1 MTLARPNFIERS
13 PDVIE
18 PEVTSAF
25 EAALGKILFPGQL
38 ERLML
43 NVATYRELL
52 VRIGIQNAAEQNLV
66 NYATGLNLDQ
76 LGALLA
82 VDRLAASSATVTLQ
96 FSRSDTTG
104 TLLIPA
110 GSSARQSGSAVL
122 FTTDTDATI
131 NNGQTSVT
139 VTASALATGISG
151 NGFSI
156 GAIAQLVE
164 VPNGVNAVTNTTA
177 SAGGNDPETDE
188 AFRTRIKLAPNQ
200 FSVAGSKGA
209 YKFHALSADVSII
222 DVAVLGPED
231 RGGAD
236 PVTVDV
242 YPLINDGLPSSLI
255 LGAVTAA
262 LNLDTIRPLTDIV
275 NVSAPIEVSYDITAL
290 VTIFDAAEQSIVE
303 AGLTAAI
310 NAYTTERASRL
321 GNDIVLSQII
331 EALQSVDGVY
341 SVSLTD
347 PVSSIAVGLNEWANA
362 NVVDVAVV
370 GVNAG

>member
-1 MTLARPNFIERS
+1 MTLARPDFIERS

-25 EAALGKILFPGQL
+25 EAALGKTLFPGQL
-38 ERLML
+38 ERLLL

-52 VRIGIQNAAEQNLV
+52 VRIGIQSAAEQNLV
-66 NYATGLNLDQ
+66 NYASGLNLDQ

-82 VDRLAASSATVTLQ
+82 VTRLAATSASVTLQ
-96 FSRSDTTG
+96 FTRASTAGSLT
-104 TLLIPA
+104 IPA
-110 GSSARQSGSAVL
+110 GTSARQPGSSVIFA
-122 FTTDTDATI
+122 TQADATI
-131 NNGQTSVT
+131 ANGQLNTT
-139 VTASALATGISG
+139 VTAIATNTGPNA
-151 NGFSI
+151 NGFNI
-156 GAIAQLVE
+156 GTITQVIEA
-164 VPNGVNAVTNTTA
+164 PTGVTAVTNTTA
-177 SAGGNDPETDE
+177 SAGGSDTETDN

-222 DVAVLGPED
+222 DVTVLGPED

-242 YPLINDGLPSSLI
+242 YPLTNDGLPSSLI

-303 AGLTAAI
+303 AALTAAI

>member
-1 MTLARPNFIERS
+1 MTLARPDFIERS

-25 EAALGKILFPGQL
+25 EAALGKTLFPGQL
-38 ERLML
+38 ERLLL
-43 NVATYRELL
+43 NVAVYRELL
-52 VRIGIQNAAEQNLV
+52 VRIGIQSAAEQNLV

-104 TLLIPA
+104 ALLIPA
-110 GSSARQSGSAVL
+110 GASARQPGSTTL
-122 FTTDTDATI
+122 FTTDIDATI

-139 VTASALATGISG
+139 VTASATATGISG
-151 NGFSI
+151 NGFSM

-164 VPNGVNAVTNTTA
+164 VPTGVNAVTNTTA
-177 SAGGNDPETDE
+177 SAGGSDTETDD

-242 YPLINDGLPSSLI
+242 YPLVNDGLPSTLI
-255 LGAVTAA
+255 LDAVTAA
-262 LNLDTIRPLTDIV
+262 LNLETIRPLTDIV
-275 NVSAPIEVSYDITAL
+275 NVSAPTEVGYSVDASITL
-290 VTIFDAAEQSIVE
+290 FESAEQSTVE
-303 AGLTAAI
+303 AALAI
-310 NAYTTERASRL
+310 EITAYTTERAAGL
-321 GNDIVLSQII
+321 GRDIVRSQII
-331 EALQSVDGVY
+331 NVLQSVDGVY
-341 SVSLTD
+341 SVTLNS
-347 PVSSIAVGLNEWANA
+347 PVSDVPVGLSGWAN
-362 NVVDVAVV
+362 VGSISVSVV
-370 GVNAG
+370 GTNAG

>member
-1 MTLARPNFIERS
+1 MTLARPDFIERS

-25 EAALGKILFPGQL
+25 EAALGKTLFPGQL
-38 ERLML
+38 ERLLL
-43 NVATYRELL
+43 NIATYRELL
-52 VRIGIQNAAEQNLV
+52 VRIGIQSAAEQ
-66 NYATGLNLDQ
+66 NLDQ

-82 VDRLAASSATVTLQ
+82 VTRLAATSASVTLQ
-96 FSRSDTTG
+96 FTRASTAGSLT
-104 TLLIPA
+104 IPA
-110 GSSARQSGSAVL
+110 GTSARQPGSSVIFA
-122 FTTDTDATI
+122 TQADATI
-131 NNGQTSVT
+131 ANGQLNTT
-139 VTASALATGISG
+139 VTAIATNTGPNA
-151 NGFSI
+151 NGFNI
-156 GAIAQLVE
+156 GTITQVIEA
-164 VPNGVNAVTNTTA
+164 PTGVTAVTNTTA
-177 SAGGNDPETDE
+177 SAGGSDTETDN

-242 YPLINDGLPSSLI
+242 YPLTNDGLPSSLI

-303 AGLTAAI
+303 AALTAAI

-347 PVSSIAVGLNEWANA
+347 PVSSIAVGLNEWAKA

-370 GVNAG
+370 GINAG